1 MKMSILKQQGRKS
14 FRALITAT
22 LCIGA
27 VALVSL
33 TLAAAPAWAAKY
45 TMTIAH
51 LYPDDLTNNE
61 AAPSLERF
69 KQLVESATNGDVE
82 VKIFGGGAL
91 GSEVETGK
99 QAQMGKTVQSVLI
112 SSGAASSFY
121 KNYQIVVTP
130 FLFPN
135 YKTAWAFFDSPWF
148 ANFMKGMRK
157 ESGLRY
163 LGTFDDG
170 GGFVAF
176 TNNKR
181 LIKSVDDIK
190 GLKIRVEENP
200 AHITMMKS
208 LGASATPLP
217 WGEVQTALATGLADG
232 QFNAPGVND
241 MFKLADVTKY
251 TTWSGHV
258 YNSVTWVVSEAWFSK
273 LPEGYKKT
281 IIRAAREA
289 VTIGHGVA
297 TQISIV
303 GWVNSCKNFEECY
316 ILPDAEKAKMRALA
330 RPAYKKWIT
339 TDFGVAVGDVDALWA
354 EVDRISAELEK
365 NWMDS
370 YLK

>member
-1 MKMSILKQQGRKS
+1 MTAQTVKDRPLWS
-14 FRALITAT
+14 FQTLIRAVTRSAAIAF
-22 LCIGA
+22 A
-27 VALVSL
+27 VLALWAGP
-33 TLAAAPAWAAKY
+33 AAAAKY

-61 AAPSLERF
+61 VAPAMERF
-69 KQLVESATNGDVE
+69 RQLVESATGGDVE
-82 VKIFGGGAL
+82 VKVFGGGAL

-99 QAQMGKTVQSVLI
+99 QAQIGKTIQSVLI

-121 KNYQIVVTP
+121 KKYQIVVTP

-148 ANFMKGMRK
+148 ADFMQGMK
-157 ESGLRY
+157 DESGLRY

-181 LIKSVDDIK
+181 LIKTVDDIK
-190 GLKIRVEENP
+190 GLRIRVEENP

-241 MFKLADVTKY
+241 IFKLAEVTDY

-258 YNSVTWVVSEAWFSK
+258 YNSVTWVVSEAWFSE
-273 LPEGYKKT
+273 LPEDYKKA
-281 IIRAAREA
+281 IIRAAREVVA
-289 VTIGHGVA
+289 IGHGIA
-297 TQISIV
+297 TQISVI
-303 GWVNSCKNFEECY
+303 GWVNSCKNFKECY
-316 ILPDAEKAKMRALA
+316 ILPDAEKAKMRDIA

-339 TDFGVAVGDVDALWA
+339 TDFGLDGADVDALWA
-354 EVDRISAELEK
+354 EVDRIAAELDK
-365 NWMDS
+365 SWMGS
-370 YLK
+370 YLQ

>member
-1 MKMSILKQQGRKS
+1 MGLGAFALAVLALSIMPL
-14 FRALITAT
+14 RAAE
-22 LCIGA
+22 
-27 VALVSL
+27 
-33 TLAAAPAWAAKY
+33 Y

-51 LYPDDLTNNE
+51 LYPDDLANNE

-69 KQLVESATNGDVE
+69 KQLVESATGGNVE
-82 VKIFGGGAL
+82 VKVFGGGAL

-99 QAQMGKTVQSVLI
+99 QAQIGKTIQSVLI
-112 SSGAASSFY
+112 SSGAVSSFY
-121 KNYQIVVTP
+121 KKYQIVVTP

-148 ANFMKGMRK
+148 ANFMQGIK
-157 ESGLRY
+157 EGSGLRY

-181 LIKSVDDIK
+181 LIKTVEDIK
-190 GLKIRVEENP
+190 GLRIRVEENP

-241 MFKLADVTKY
+241 MFKLADVTDY

-258 YNSVTWVVSEAWFSK
+258 YNSVTWLVSEAWFSK
-273 LPEGYKKT
+273 LPEDYRKT
-281 IIRAAREA
+281 IVRASREA
-289 VTIGHGVA
+289 VSIGHGIA
-297 TQISIV
+297 TQISII
-303 GWVNSCKNFEECY
+303 GWVNSCKNFKACY
-316 ILPDAEKAKMRALA
+316 ILPDAEKAKMRAIA
-330 RPAYKKWIT
+330 RPAYKTWIT
-339 TDFGVAVGDVDALWA
+339 TDFGLEAGDVDALWA
-354 EVDRISAELEK
+354 EVDRIAAELDK
-365 NWMDS
+365 GWMDS
-370 YLK
+370 YLR